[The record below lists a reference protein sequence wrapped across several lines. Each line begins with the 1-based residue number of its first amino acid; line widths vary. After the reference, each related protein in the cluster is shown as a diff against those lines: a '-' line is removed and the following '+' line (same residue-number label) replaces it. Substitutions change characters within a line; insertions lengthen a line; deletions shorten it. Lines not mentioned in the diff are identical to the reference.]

1 MKIGCGLG
9 KFSRFTILYN
19 SSYSVYCFSIALPHS
34 SYKLSAFFSF
44 IWTKHLQFYF
54 LILSPVNSLSSLSL
68 FQAAILSRINVTSTL
83 QSVIFV
89 ATHINCNT
97 QLIRM
102 LTIAWTCLMTSSLPT
117 SYAEHVSYINLAC
130 VIFQPIHN
138 LPLPNFISIHYM

>member
-1 MKIGCGLG
+1 MKIGCSLG

-19 SSYSVYCFSIALPHS
+19 SSYSVYCFSIPLSYS
-34 SYKLSAFFSF
+34 SYKTICIFLSFELSIYNSTSWSF
-44 IWTKHLQFYF
+44 LQSTVFIVTISSSNSF
-54 LILSPVNSLSSLSL
+54 LEKMWPPITSSVN
-68 FQAAILSRINVTSTL
+68 

-117 SYAEHVSYINLAC
+117 SYTVYNVSYIHLAC
-130 VIFQPIHN
+130 VIF
-138 LPLPNFISIHYM
+138 